1 MPRNDKGGYEL
12 KRDEKTLR
20 LGDVDVKP
28 AGGMLYEYGFDWTHE
43 VAFEKKVNFNEKLQY
58 PVCIAGAMSVP
69 PDAEFGGAME
79 YMEARRRKRSNDFRV
94 RTFINGLPH
103 FPEPKPGYRNFDHR
117 HFDLDEINARLGV
130 HSPEK
135 RTKSKLSGVR
145 EDQVN
150 APQLYQFKVIYCEVT
165 PPIWRRVFVSS
176 DTSLSRFAPGVY
188 CSYMA
193 LEQLL
198 KESPNV
204 VPWVYKLIAKP
215 SQVLG

>member
-1 MPRNDKGGYEL
+1 MIQKLFGWTDLGPHMWVPRNDKGGYEL

-117 HFDLDEINARLGV
+117 HFDLDEI
-130 HSPEK
+130 K
-135 RTKSKLSGVR
+135 CLSGGLLGWPAR
-145 EDQVN
+145 FD
-150 APQLYQFKVIYCEVT
+150 T
-165 PPIWRRVFVSS
+165 VS
-176 DTSLSRFAPGVY
+176 TLR
-188 CSYMA
+188 
-193 LEQLL
+193 LL
-198 KESPNV
+198 QPT
-204 VPWVYKLIAKP
+204 
-215 SQVLG
+215 